1 MLRFALLAA
10 HLSAVLARGCQLWT
24 SAICQHLEGYDLT
37 DGQQV
42 DNLCAGLCLRHR
54 GCDTAVRAPS
64 LLRPALAP
72 AHNPRAAPPQ
82 CKCVAMNYEG
92 TCQCDIGECGA
103 QRERMICELGC
114 PYWEYSCKGLCQ
126 CLVQQGAC
134 PAETL
139 HEPPPLELAPVDA
152 MPAPPKVEEK
162 TRAQQMS
169 QVLLPTPAASI

>member
-1 MLRFALLAA
+1 
-10 HLSAVLARGCQLWT
+10 
-24 SAICQHLEGYDLT
+24 
-37 DGQQV
+37 
-42 DNLCAGLCLRHR
+42 
-54 GCDTAVRAPS
+54 
-64 LLRPALAP
+64 
-72 AHNPRAAPPQ
+72 
-82 CKCVAMNYEG
+82 MNYEG

-162 TRAQQMS
+162 TRAQQMQLAIES
-169 QVLLPTPAASI
+169 SRCSVRRACSSTLNKNPVS